1 MGRIVVG
8 VDGSQHSL
16 EALRFAIA
24 EARLRGAK
32 VVAVH
37 VPHVPAAPLAG
48 APIFLIGDLPD
59 LVQAVE
65 QSAAKILADAL
76 AEVSSEAEGVEV
88 ETAIARGDVAH
99 ELVEAADG
107 AELLVLGSRGHG
119 GFVGLL
125 LGSVSQQCAHR
136 ARCPVVIV
144 PGREREDAA

>member
-8 VDGSQHSL
+8 VDGSEHGL
-16 EALRFAIA
+16 DALRFAVA
-24 EARLRGAK
+24 EGRLRGAK

-37 VPHVPAAPLAG
+37 VPHVLAAPLAG
-48 APIFLIGDLPD
+48 APIFVMGDLPE
-59 LVQAVE
+59 LVQTVE

-88 ETAIARGDVAH
+88 ETVVVHGSVAH

-125 LGSVSQQCAHR
+125 LGSVSQHCAHR